1 MFSPYKNPFNLC
13 VAGAML
19 ICSDAAN
26 SFIRSPP
33 DIPKKQY
40 TFTGTQY
47 FTAKE
52 VEVYAV
58 TEINV

>member
-1 MFSPYKNPFNLC
+1 
-13 VAGAML
+13 ML
-19 ICSDAAN
+19 QIPSFAA
-26 SFIRSPP
+26 
-33 DIPKKQY
+33 IPKKQY

-47 FTAKE
+47 FTTKE